1 MMKDFF
7 KKNRGKKGFVMME
20 VLAVTVVILVI
31 FTTIFTMFM
40 PTEGEYEQRIDYNHV
55 SAQYAAFYMRKIYI
69 DEEIDYNGST
79 FDNNASYITLYDG
92 KKCTNLDEDKE
103 EYCESLAKELD
114 LKEVI
119 LTTYNISKLKEDYTG
134 TELKDYINYLPNYD
148 NYPYEK
154 DEVYRLIVK
163 TGDDYYASMPLYTEY
178 QDRTITI
185 KQNPGGSLT
194 VYNESKNTSSTSS
207 LIAQAEDIIRGEAT
221 TNPGWTF
228 QHISYDNNKTLENHG
243 RFIME
248 DKDTTIEG
256 IWIQN
261 NYDIIIN
268 KNEGGN
274 VSIFNETQN
283 KANATDAHYQD
294 SLEIRIDV
302 LDGYELESVSVKT
315 ASGDNVT
322 LNDYKFTMPL
332 EDVTVTV
339 RFVAKYY
346 DLIVDPTPGSWR
358 GTNTTTTIHK
368 QYKTTETIENPTVP
382 SYTINFNANL
392 SGANLNKTSAT
403 YSKAFDKWLVEG
415 PGTLNGTTYTFGAGN
430 GRLTAQ
436 YKDGNAIALATASRT
451 GYTFLGWYTEATGGT
466 RVGGSGENY
475 VPSNITGNIT
485 LYGHWEINE
494 YTLTVNPNGGRWN
507 NTTATS
513 SFTQNYGT
521 TKEIANPTAPSYT
534 ITFNANLSGANLNKT
549 TATYT
554 KAFDRWNLS
563 GSGSLSGTTYTFG
576 AGNGTLTAQ
585 YKNGNAITLATAS
598 RTGYTFLGWYT
609 SATGGTRVGGSG
621 GSYLPTNITGN
632 ITLYGHWEINEYT
645 LTVNPNG
652 GRWNNTTANS
662 TFTQNYGT
670 TRSIANPTAPS
681 YTITFNANLSGANL
695 NKTTATYSKAFD
707 KWNLSGSGSLS
718 GTTYTF
724 GAGNGT
730 LTAQYKNGN
739 AITLATA
746 SRTGYTFLGWYT
758 SATGGTKVGDS
769 GGTYLPTNITGNM
782 TLYGHW
788 EINDYT
794 LTVNPNGG
802 RWNNTTA
809 NSTFTQNYGTTKSI
823 ANPTAP
829 SYTIT
834 FNANLSGANL
844 NKTTATYSKAFDKW
858 NLSGSGSFSGTT
870 YTFGAGNGTLTAQ
883 YKNGSAITL
892 ATASA
897 TGYKFLGWYTEAT
910 GGTKVGDSGGS
921 YLPTNITGNM
931 TLYGHWER
939 SAFTLTVNPNGG
951 RWNNTTAN
959 STFTQDYGTT
969 KEIANPTA
977 PSYTITFNANLSGA
991 NLNKTTATYSKAF
1004 DKWNLSG
1011 SGSLSGTTYTFGA
1024 GNGTLTAQYKN
1035 GNAITLATASR
1046 TGYTFLGWYTAA
1058 SGGTKVGDSGGSY
1071 LPTNITGNMTLY
1083 GHWQINSYTVTY
1095 DYTHNTFSTDTITN
1109 RGITSKVYQYN
1120 SAVDLTP
1127 KATRTSTRQG
1137 DVSGTVTWEWVGWN
1151 TDPNATTA
1159 LTSYTMPANN
1169 VTLYAIYRIR
1179 PTYIARFDKTVNE
1192 YTNIDS
1198 CMRTYNDLEKCLTEG
1213 IAHNDFQNVSCTI
1226 NSYAYNTQ
1234 WTPGSSFNSQTCT
1247 VTSPTIEQDL
1257 VEIAGESEIIT
1268 SIYYGVSD
1276 YSQSQAFS
1284 ATGHNHYKFRKTKY
1298 GTSYYVF
1305 NGWNT
1310 NKNAVSGVTG
1320 NITISGDDL
1329 YYPTTSHNTFKIY
1342 LMDPYYTGLQEYYEP
1357 EHYNKSWGDPQ
1368 NLHNMGLKKIEGPD
1382 GTNYIPLNSN
1392 GYITSV
1398 NGGDGFTNVRC
1409 NQNWIN
1415 PKQMDCS
1422 SGTCVY
1428 EDMNYKL
1435 WKWDELTIYGWSD
1448 VGASVGGSY
1457 IDVNSNAVI
1466 ARMKLRPI
1474 GTESTSTTC
1483 GYASNSE
1490 EFVFVQAFYV
1500 TEDDINSVYPDPHT
1514 GKTSYQCYCEG
1525 SIHTFN
1531 F

>member
-1 MMKDFF
+1 MKDFF

-20 VLAVTVVILVI
+20 VLAITVVILII
-31 FTTIFTMFM
+31 FTTVFTMFM

-69 DEEIDYNGST
+69 DEEIDYDGNT

-92 KKCTNLDEDKE
+92 ENCANLDEDKK
-103 EYCESLAKELD
+103 EYCESLAQELD
-114 LKEVI
+114 LKEVV
-119 LTTYNISKLKEDYTG
+119 LTTYNISKLKEDYAG
-134 TELKDYINYLPNYD
+134 TELRDYIDYLPNYD

-163 TGDDYYASMPLYTEY
+163 TGDDHYASMPLYTEY

-228 QHISYDNNKTLENHG
+228 QHISYDGDKTLENHG

-261 NYDIIIN
+261 NYDITID

-451 GYTFLGWYTEATGGT
+451 GYTFLGWYTSATGGT
-466 RVGGSGENY
+466 KVGSGENY

-554 KAFDRWNLS
+554 KAFDR
-563 GSGSLSGTTYTFG
+563 
-576 AGNGTLTAQ
+576 
-585 YKNGNAITLATAS
+585 
-598 RTGYTFLGWYT
+598 
-609 SATGGTRVGGSG
+609 
-621 GSYLPTNITGN
+621 
-632 ITLYGHWEINEYT
+632 
-645 LTVNPNG
+645 
-652 GRWNNTTANS
+652 
-662 TFTQNYGT
+662 
-670 TRSIANPTAPS
+670 
-681 YTITFNANLSGANL
+681 
-695 NKTTATYSKAFD
+695 
-707 KWNLSGSGSLS
+707 
-718 GTTYTF
+718 
-724 GAGNGT
+724 
-730 LTAQYKNGN
+730 
-739 AITLATA
+739 
-746 SRTGYTFLGWYT
+746 
-758 SATGGTKVGDS
+758 
-769 GGTYLPTNITGNM
+769 
-782 TLYGHW
+782 
-788 EINDYT
+788 
-794 LTVNPNGG
+794 
-802 RWNNTTA
+802 
-809 NSTFTQNYGTTKSI
+809 
-823 ANPTAP
+823 
-829 SYTIT
+829 
-834 FNANLSGANL
+834 
-844 NKTTATYSKAFDKW
+844 
-858 NLSGSGSFSGTT
+858 
-870 YTFGAGNGTLTAQ
+870 
-883 YKNGSAITL
+883 
-892 ATASA
+892 
-897 TGYKFLGWYTEAT
+897 
-910 GGTKVGDSGGS
+910 
-921 YLPTNITGNM
+921 
-931 TLYGHWER
+931 
-939 SAFTLTVNPNGG
+939 
-951 RWNNTTAN
+951 
-959 STFTQDYGTT
+959 
-969 KEIANPTA
+969 
-977 PSYTITFNANLSGA
+977 
-991 NLNKTTATYSKAF
+991 
-1004 DKWNLSG
+1004 WNLSG

-1268 SIYYGVSD
+1268 SIYYGASD

-1342 LMDPYYTGLQEYYEP
+1342 LLDPYYTGLQEYYEP

-1368 NLHNMGLKKIEGPD
+1368 NLHNMALKKIEGPD

-1398 NGGDGFTNVRC
+1398 NGGNGFTNVRC
-1409 NQNWIN
+1409 NQNSIN

-1428 EDMNYKL
+1428 ENMNYKL

>member
-1 MMKDFF
+1 MKDFF

-20 VLAVTVVILVI
+20 VLAITVVILII
-31 FTTIFTMFM
+31 FTTVFTMFM

-69 DEEIDYNGST
+69 DEEIDYDGNT

-92 KKCTNLDEDKE
+92 ENCANLDEDKK
-103 EYCESLAKELD
+103 EYCESLAQELD
-114 LKEVI
+114 LKEVV
-119 LTTYNISKLKEDYTG
+119 LTTYNISKLKEDYAG
-134 TELKDYINYLPNYD
+134 TELRDYIDYLPNYD

-163 TGDDYYASMPLYTEY
+163 TGDDHYASMPLYTEY

-228 QHISYDNNKTLENHG
+228 QHISYDGDKTLENHG

-261 NYDIIIN
+261 NYDITID

-670 TRSIANPTAPS
+670 TR
-681 YTITFNANLSGANL
+681 
-695 NKTTATYSKAFD
+695 
-707 KWNLSGSGSLS
+707 
-718 GTTYTF
+718 
-724 GAGNGT
+724 
-730 LTAQYKNGN
+730 
-739 AITLATA
+739 
-746 SRTGYTFLGWYT
+746 
-758 SATGGTKVGDS
+758 
-769 GGTYLPTNITGNM
+769 
-782 TLYGHW
+782 
-788 EINDYT
+788 
-794 LTVNPNGG
+794 
-802 RWNNTTA
+802 
-809 NSTFTQNYGTTKSI
+809 SI

-1298 GTSYYVF
+1298 GTSYYIF

-1474 GTESTSTTC
+1474 GTNTTSTTC